1 MNKTV
6 ITARG
11 EQVSTKRSNI
21 SIKDGQ
27 SLRKKADVA
36 IIEKN
41 GEIQIIRGIRAGII
55 KDAFNRDDYHGALF
69 HWPIKK
75 NRSIENVVVL
85 CNIKTGEYTIKKG
98 LAASRCRTK
107 TPKGYEVEFAYFK
120 PKKKSKKK
128 TKKN

>member
-11 EQVSTKRSNI
+11 EQISTKRSNI

-55 KDAFNRDDYHGALF
+55 KDAFNRDDYHEIY
-69 HWPIKK
+69 HWPTKK
-75 NRSIENVVVL
+75 KRSIENVVVL
-85 CNIKTGEYTIKKG
+85 CNIETGEYIIKKG
-98 LAASRCRTK
+98 LAASRIRNK
-107 TPKGYEVEFAYFK
+107 TPEGYEVEFSYFK
-120 PKKKSKKK
+120 PKKKRKKK